1 MSGTLGG
8 LVGVHLSNLLF
19 SLLILDGISSLLS
32 GDSSFSSSLN
42 LIGLGFSPLLST
54 SVHKKNYHGD
64 FENEKGKQLND

>member
-8 LVGVHLSNLLF
+8 LVGVHLSNLIF

-42 LIGLGFSPLLST
+42 LIGLIFSPLLST
-54 SVHKKNYHGD
+54 SVCEKKLPWR
-64 FENEKGKQLND
+64 F

>member
-1 MSGTLGG
+1 MSVTLGG

-19 SLLILDGISSLLS
+19 SLLMLDGISSLLS

-54 SVHKKNYHGD
+54 SVYEKKLSWR
-64 FENEKGKQLND
+64 F

>member
-8 LVGVHLSNLLF
+8 LVGVHLSSLLF

-42 LIGLGFSPLLST
+42 LIGLGFSPLSST
-54 SVHKKNYHGD
+54 SVHEKKLWR
-64 FENEKGKQLND
+64 F

>member
-8 LVGVHLSNLLF
+8 LAGVHLSNLLF

-42 LIGLGFSPLLST
+42 LIGLGFSPLLS
-54 SVHKKNYHGD
+54 SVYKKKLSWR
-64 FENEKGKQLND
+64 F

>member
-42 LIGLGFSPLLST
+42 LIGLIFSPLLSI
-54 SVHKKNYHGD
+54 SVCEKKLPWR
-64 FENEKGKQLND
+64 F

>member
-19 SLLILDGISSLLS
+19 SLLILDGISLLLS

-42 LIGLGFSPLLST
+42 LIGLIFSPLLST
-54 SVHKKNYHGD
+54 SVCEKKLPWR
-64 FENEKGKQLND
+64 F

>member
-1 MSGTLGG
+1 MTGVILGSVSVTLGG

-42 LIGLGFSPLLST
+42 LTGLGFSPLLST
-54 SVHKKNYHGD
+54 SVHEKKLWR
-64 FENEKGKQLND
+64 F

>member
-8 LVGVHLSNLLF
+8 LVGVHLSSLLF

-42 LIGLGFSPLLST
+42 LTGLGFSPLLST
-54 SVHKKNYHGD
+54 SVHEKKLWR
-64 FENEKGKQLND
+64 F

>member
-19 SLLILDGISSLLS
+19 SLLIFDGISSLLS

-42 LIGLGFSPLLST
+42 LIGLGFSPLSST
-54 SVHKKNYHGD
+54 SVYEKKLSWR
-64 FENEKGKQLND
+64 F

>member
-1 MSGTLGG
+1 MSDTLGG
-8 LVGVHLSNLLF
+8 LDGVHLSSFLF

-54 SVHKKNYHGD
+54 SVHEKKLWR
-64 FENEKGKQLND
+64 F